1 MIKYNNSSLLLNTM
15 CRYLL
20 HKLNHHPY
28 MQKSF
33 IAFFFVILC
42 YTAMSQSVGIGTNI
56 PNANAALEIKQTT
69 NKGFLMP
76 RGNAA
81 TRTALNNNTAKGLM
95 LYDTV
100 TNSLWIHNGNG
111 LASGWNN
118 QQIITSGSI
127 IPYASADPITVTT
140 LIGGSPGAMALVG
153 FGNSYSGVTSTGGVI
168 DLTSG
173 GNFNY
178 AFSAPRNGT
187 ITSVSAYFSTTNSFS
202 SVGATVFMTAQLYS
216 SPAPNNIFS
225 PIPGGQVVISPG
237 LTGIIP
243 IGTVTYGTS
252 TGLSI
257 PVTAQTRLLLVFF
270 ASAPGSF
277 SVNTISGFASAGVTI
292 E

>member
-1 MIKYNNSSLLLNTM
+1 
-15 CRYLL
+15 
-20 HKLNHHPY
+20 
-28 MQKSF
+28 MQKSY
-33 IAFFFVILC
+33 IAFFCVILC
-42 YTAMSQSVGIGTNI
+42 NTSMSQNVGIGTNI
-56 PNANAALEIKQTT
+56 PNANAALEIKQIT

-81 TRTALNNNTAKGLM
+81 TRAALNNNTAKGLM

-118 QQIITSGSI
+118 QQIISSGSI

-140 LIGGSPGAMALVG
+140 LVGGSPGAMALIG
-153 FGNSYSGVTSTGGVI
+153 FGNSYSGINSTGGVI

-178 AFSAPRNGT
+178 AFSTSRNGT
-187 ITSVSAYFSTTNSFS
+187 ITSVSAYFSTTNFLFLAGTSLFITS
-202 SVGATVFMTAQLYS
+202 QLYS
-216 SPAPNNIFS
+216 SPNPGNIFS
-225 PIPGGQVVISPG
+225 PIPGGQVTLFPNF
-237 LTGIIP
+237 TGGVP
-243 IGTVTYGTS
+243 IGTVSYGIS
-252 TGLSI
+252 NGLSI
-257 PVTAQTRLLLVFF
+257 PVAAQTRLLLVFY
-270 ASAPGSF
+270 ASSPGSG